1 MSLLPSWYFVPVAG
15 LTDPIRATA
24 PVRAFQEGII
34 GQVPRV
40 SMDFS
45 TQILT
50 RALSVPGQGIIVSS
64 HPPVDHDWFPRLTPN
79 EGEYGHIIKQ
89 NNNTKER
96 GSPRLPSWFSL
107 GLACHCESFYGPGR
121 A

>member
-1 MSLLPSWYFVPVAG
+1 MSLLPSWYVVPVAG

-40 SMDFS
+40 SMGFS

-50 RALSVPGQGIIVSS
+50 RALSVPGQGIFVSS

-89 NNNTKER
+89 NN
-96 GSPRLPSWFSL
+96 
-107 GLACHCESFYGPGR
+107 
-121 A
+121 

>member
-1 MSLLPSWYFVPVAG
+1 M
-15 LTDPIRATA
+15 TDPIRATA

-40 SMDFS
+40 SMGFP

-50 RALSVPGQGIIVSS
+50 RALSVPGQGIFVSS

-89 NNNTKER
+89 NNNTHMR
-96 GSPRLPSWFSL
+96 IIPTR
-107 GLACHCESFYGPGR
+107 ESRTHARESRTHTRESRIYTHVR
-121 A
+121 VTYTHM